1 MPDSKELVVV
11 DGGMGSIV
19 ACAAARARTLSMGSD
34 GHGPTPVWLDRG
46 RLLSDA
52 PGFDR
57 LFESLAVETL
67 EQHPDPDLDRR
78 DDQPASLTLLT
89 ATLGAADHGI
99 AHVVW
104 PIHAGV
110 DGRPSEMDLELA
122 ARHVDTALLVT
133 RLVALDSERHR
144 CASIRVD
151 TPYADFSDRQLAELA
166 LDLGTPFRMA
176 PWWNDSSS
184 EEYRRWRGVFEA
196 IGCVAA
202 G

>member
-1 MPDSKELVVV
+1 MSDAKELVVV

-19 ACAAARARTLSMGSD
+19 ACAAARARTLSVGSD
-34 GHGPTPVWLDRG
+34 GRGPTPIWLDRA

-52 PGFDR
+52 SRFDR
-57 LFESLAVETL
+57 LFESLGVEPL
-67 EQHPDPDLDRR
+67 KQHPDPEVERRGDRP
-78 DDQPASLTLLT
+78 DSLTLLT
-89 ATLGAADHGI
+89 ATLRAADHGI

-110 DGRPSEMDLELA
+110 EGRPSEMDLELA
-122 ARHVDTALLVT
+122 ALHVDTALLVT
-133 RLVALDSERHR
+133 RLVALDAQRHR
-144 CASIRVD
+144 CASIRVE

-166 LDLGTPFRMA
+166 LDLGAPFRMA
-176 PWWNDSSS
+176 PWWNDASA

-196 IGCVAA
+196 IGSVAV

>member
-1 MPDSKELVVV
+1 MSDAIELVVV
-11 DGGMGSIV
+11 DGGMGGIV
-19 ACAAARARTLSMGSD
+19 ACAAARARTLSIGSD
-34 GHGPTPVWLDRG
+34 GRGPTPVWLNRG

-52 PGFDR
+52 SGFDR
-57 LFESLAVETL
+57 LFESLGVEPI
-67 EQHPDPDLDRR
+67 EQHPDPEVERR
-78 DDQPASLTLLT
+78 DDRPAPLTLLT
-89 ATLGAADHGI
+89 ATLRAADHGI

-110 DGRPSEMDLELA
+110 EGRPAEMDLELA

-133 RLVALDSERHR
+133 RLVALDSDRHG
-144 CASIRVD
+144 CASIRVE

-166 LDLGTPFRMA
+166 LDLGAPFRMA
-176 PWWNDSSS
+176 PWWNDTSS

-196 IGCVAA
+196 IGSVTA